1 MSQFEVSNIVI
12 EGIAAAVP
20 KNAVRNYDEK
30 FIQTTGVESR
40 RIAPDNLC
48 TSDFCYESANQL
60 LNDLQIDRK
69 DISVLVF
76 VSQTPD
82 YYLPSSSSI
91 LQNRLGLSQSCVA
104 IDISLGCSGFVYG
117 LSVISSLMKT
127 TEAKFG
133 LLLVGDTISK
143 IVDQN
148 DSSTNNLFGDAGS
161 ATFLR
166 NEHNIET
173 TFSFDLGS
181 DGSGADVIIQPNSGY
196 RKSNDSNFLKMNGM
210 DVFGFG
216 ISKVPQ
222 LVKNIIKQ
230 NNLNADLLDQSY
242 FHQAN
247 LFMNFKIAK
256 KIGLKDSNVLYSIKD
271 FGNTSSASIPL
282 TMLVNNQDTTN
293 KNLLL
298 CGFGVGLSWGALI
311 IKNCNKIYFS
321 KLIEL

>member
-12 EGIAAAVP
+12 DGIAAAVP
-20 KNAVRNYDEK
+20 KNTIRNYDEK

-40 RIAPDNLC
+40 RIASDTIC
-48 TSDFCYESANQL
+48 TSDLCYEAADQL
-60 LNDLQIDRK
+60 LNDLKIDRN

-82 YYLPSSSSI
+82 YFLPSSSSI
-91 LQNRLGLSQSCVA
+91 LQNRLGLSQSSVA
-104 IDISLGCSGFVYG
+104 IDISLGCSGYVYG

-127 TEAKFG
+127 TQAKFG

-161 ATFLR
+161 ATILR
-166 NEHNIET
+166 NEYQNHNS
-173 TFSFDLGS
+173 FSFDLGT
-181 DGSGADVIIQPNSGY
+181 DGSGSEIIIQPNSGY
-196 RKSNDSNFLKMNGM
+196 RKSNANSFLKMNGM

-222 LVKNIIKQ
+222 LVKNIIVQ
-230 NNLNADLLDQSY
+230 NNLNQESLDQSY

-256 KIGLKDSNVLYSIKD
+256 KIGLEDSNVFYSIKD

-282 TMLVNNQDTTN
+282 TMVVNNQDTTC